1 MKCIWSKKD
10 LSLAL
15 NQDIEFDGGA
25 VCSNSKEI
33 QLEDIFIALKGGK
46 TDGHDY
52 IEHALNNGVSF
63 VIASHIPSKLK
74 QTKKIIIVEDTYQAL
89 LSLAAFRRRQ
99 SKAKFIS
106 ITGSCGKTS
115 TKFYLTQ
122 VLSKFAKA
130 ICSKASF
137 NNYLGVP
144 LTLASLPLD
153 ADYAVMEI
161 GTNHLDEIKPL
172 AQMVKADIAIITN
185 VLPAHIGNF
194 SSLHELVYEKA
205 QIFQG
210 ILPNA
215 IGIINK
221 SLDPKDLDIIQ
232 KEATLNGI
240 QKLLYFGVEKTQV
253 DAAVL
258 DYKLLDNSLAQVQI
272 QIGNMILNYTT
283 GVTGKHN
290 AVNFLT
296 IILACMHLE
305 LDLEKVLTSFK
316 DLKNIDGRG
325 KLISVTK
332 FDKSFKIIDDAF
344 NANPGSTSAALEN
357 FAHFQSEQKVVVL
370 SDMLELG
377 KGAITFH
384 QNLKPTLIKSGAYKF
399 IAVGEMMKHLYDY
412 VEGIE
417 KHFFQDT
424 NKLLASIQDLIV
436 DGDVLLFKGSKSTNL
451 HQVVDFLKN

>member
-1 MKCIWSKKD
+1 MKYIWNKKD

-15 NQDIEFDGGA
+15 NQDIEFDGGF
-25 VCSNSKEI
+25 VRSNSKEI
-33 QLEDIFIALKGGK
+33 EAGDIFIALTGGK
-46 TDGHDY
+46 TDGHNY
-52 IEHALNNGVSF
+52 IEHALKQGANI
-63 VIASHIPSKLK
+63 VILSHIPSKLK
-74 QTKKIIIVEDTYQAL
+74 RSEKFIIVEDTYQML
-89 LSLAAFRRRQ
+89 LSLAQFRRRQ

-130 ICSKASF
+130 VCSPASF

-153 ADYAVMEI
+153 AQYVVMEI

-185 VLPAHIGNF
+185 ILYAHIGNF
-194 SSLHELVYEKA
+194 SSFHELVYEKA

-221 SLDPKDLDIIQ
+221 SLNDKALDIVK
-232 KEATLNGI
+232 KEASINGI
-240 QKLLYFGVEKTQV
+240 QKSLYFGEEAEN
-253 DAAVL
+253 DASIL
-258 DYKLLDNSLAQVQI
+258 DYKLINNSLSQVQI
-272 QIGNMILNYTT
+272 QVGNMILNYTT
-283 GVTGKHN
+283 EVIGRHN
-290 AVNFLT
+290 AVNLLA

-305 LDLEKVLTSFK
+305 LDLNEVLMSFK

-325 KLISVTK
+325 KLLSVTK
-332 FDKSFKIIDDAF
+332 FEKSFRIIDDAF
-344 NANPGSTSAALEN
+344 NANPGSTNAALEN

-377 KGAITFH
+377 DDSKTFH

-399 IAVGEMMKHLYDY
+399 IAVGKMMKNLYDNI
-412 VEGIE
+412 EDIE

-424 NKLLASIQDLIV
+424 IKLLDSIHDLIT

-451 HQVVDFLKN
+451 YQVVDFLRN

>member
-1 MKCIWSKKD
+1 MKYIWSKED

-15 NQDIEFDGGA
+15 NQDIELNGA
-25 VCSNSKEI
+25 IVRSNSKEI
-33 QLEDIFIALKGGK
+33 QAGDIFIALKGGK
-46 TDGHDY
+46 TDGHNY
-52 IEHALNNGVSF
+52 IEHALNQGANFAIV
-63 VIASHIPSKLK
+63 SHIPSKFKRTEKL
-74 QTKKIIIVEDTYQAL
+74 IIVEDTYQAL
-89 LSLAAFRRRQ
+89 LSLAQFRRRQ

-122 VLSKFAKA
+122 ILSKFAKA
-130 ICSKASF
+130 VCSQASF

-144 LTLASLPLD
+144 LTLVSLPLD
-153 ADYAVMEI
+153 AEYVVMEI

-185 VLPAHIGNF
+185 VLYAHIGNF
-194 SSLHELVYEKA
+194 SSFHELVYEKA

-210 ILPNA
+210 TLPNA

-221 SLDPKDLDIIQ
+221 SLDDKALDIVK
-232 KEATLNGI
+232 KEAALNGI
-240 QKLLYFGVEKTQV
+240 QKSLYFGEETET
-253 DAAVL
+253 DASVL
-258 DYKLLDNSLAQVQI
+258 DYKLLNNSLSQVKI
-272 QIGNMILNYTT
+272 QVGNMILNYTT
-283 GVTGKHN
+283 GVVGKHN
-290 AVNFLT
+290 AVNFLA

-305 LDLEKVLTSFK
+305 LDLDEVLKSFK

-325 KLISVTK
+325 KLLSITK

-377 KGAITFH
+377 KNSKTFH

-399 IAVGEMMKHLYDY
+399 IAVGGMMKNLYNNIED
-412 VEGIE
+412 IE

-424 NKLLASIQDLIV
+424 SKLLDSIHDLIT

-451 HQVVDFLKN
+451 YQVVDFLKN

>member
-1 MKCIWSKKD
+1 MKYIWSKED

-15 NQDIEFDGGA
+15 NQDITFDGGA

-33 QLEDIFIALKGGK
+33 QPGDIFIALKGGK
-46 TDGHDY
+46 TDGHSY
-52 IEHALNNGVSF
+52 IEHALNQGAHFAIVSN
-63 VIASHIPSKLK
+63 IPTKFKQKEKL
-74 QTKKIIIVEDTYQAL
+74 IIVEDTYQTL
-89 LSLAAFRRRQ
+89 LSLATFRRRQ

-122 VLSKFAKA
+122 ILSQFAKA
-130 ICSKASF
+130 VCSPASF

-144 LTLASLPLD
+144 LTLASIPLD
-153 ADYAVMEI
+153 ADYVVMEI
-161 GTNHLDEIKPL
+161 GTNHLNEIKSL
-172 AQMVKADIAIITN
+172 AQMVKADIAIFTN
-185 VLPAHIGNF
+185 VMPAHIGNF
-194 SSLHELVYEKA
+194 SSFSELVYEKS

-210 ILPNA
+210 SFPNA

-221 SLDPKDLDIIQ
+221 SLDMKDLDIIQ

-240 QKLLYFGVEKTQV
+240 QKLLFFGEETQA
-253 DAAVL
+253 DSAVL
-258 DYKLLDNSLAQVQI
+258 DYKLLNNSLAQVKI
-272 QIGNMILNYTT
+272 QVGNMILNYTT
-283 GVTGKHN
+283 GVTGRHN
-290 AVNFLT
+290 AVNFLA
-296 IILACMHLE
+296 IILTCMHLE
-305 LDLEKVLTSFK
+305 LDLDEVLASLK
-316 DLKNIDGRG
+316 NLKNIDGRG
-325 KLISVTK
+325 QLIPITK

-377 KGAITFH
+377 KDATTFH

-399 IAVGEMMKHLYDY
+399 IAIGEMMKHLYDY

-417 KHFFQDT
+417 KHHFQDI
-424 NKLLASIQDLIV
+424 NKLIASIHDLIV

-451 HQVVDFLKN
+451 YQVVDFLKN

>member
-1 MKCIWSKKD
+1 MKYIWSKED

-15 NQDIEFDGGA
+15 NQDIELDGG
-25 VCSNSKEI
+25 VIRSNSQEI
-33 QLEDIFIALKGGK
+33 QAGDIFIALKGGK
-46 TDGHDY
+46 TDGHNY
-52 IEHALNNGVSF
+52 IEHALNQGANFAIV
-63 VIASHIPSKLK
+63 SHIPSKFK
-74 QTKKIIIVEDTYQAL
+74 QTEKLISVEDTYQAL
-89 LSLAAFRRRQ
+89 LSLAQFRRRQ

-130 ICSKASF
+130 ICSQASF

-153 ADYAVMEI
+153 AEYVVMEI

-185 VLPAHIGNF
+185 VLYAHIGNF
-194 SSLHELVYEKA
+194 SSFYELVYEKA

-210 ILPNA
+210 TLPNA
-215 IGIINK
+215 ISIINK
-221 SLDPKDLDIIQ
+221 SLNNKVLDIVK
-232 KEATLNGI
+232 KEAALNGI
-240 QKLLYFGVEKTQV
+240 QKFLYFGEETET

-258 DYKLLDNSLAQVQI
+258 DYKLLNNSLSQVQI
-272 QIGNMILNYTT
+272 QVGNMILNYTT
-283 GVTGKHN
+283 GVVGKHN
-290 AVNFLT
+290 AVNCLA

-305 LDLEKVLTSFK
+305 LDLDKVLTSFK

-325 KLISVTK
+325 KLLSVTK
-332 FDKSFKIIDDAF
+332 FEKSFKIIDDAF
-344 NANPGSTSAALEN
+344 NANPGSTNAALEN

-377 KGAITFH
+377 KNSKTFH

-399 IAVGEMMKHLYDY
+399 IAVGAMMKNLYNNIED
-412 VEGIE
+412 IE

-424 NKLLASIQDLIV
+424 SKLLDSIHDLIT

-451 HQVVDFLKN
+451 YQIIDFLKN

>member
-1 MKCIWSKKD
+1 MKYIWSKED

-15 NQDIEFDGGA
+15 NQDIELNGA
-25 VCSNSKEI
+25 IVRSNSKEI
-33 QLEDIFIALKGGK
+33 QAGDIFIALKGGK
-46 TDGHDY
+46 TDGHNY
-52 IEHALNNGVSF
+52 IEHALNQGANF
-63 VIASHIPSKLK
+63 AIASHIPSKFKRTEKL
-74 QTKKIIIVEDTYQAL
+74 IIVEDTYQAL
-89 LSLAAFRRRQ
+89 LSLAQFRRRQ

-122 VLSKFAKA
+122 ILSKFAKA
-130 ICSKASF
+130 VCSQASF

-144 LTLASLPLD
+144 LTLVSLPLD
-153 ADYAVMEI
+153 AEYVVMEI

-185 VLPAHIGNF
+185 VLYAHIGNF
-194 SSLHELVYEKA
+194 SSFHELVYEKA

-210 ILPNA
+210 TLPNA

-221 SLDPKDLDIIQ
+221 SLDDKALDIVK
-232 KEATLNGI
+232 KEAALNGI
-240 QKLLYFGVEKTQV
+240 QKSLYFGEETET
-253 DAAVL
+253 DASVL
-258 DYKLLDNSLAQVQI
+258 DYKLLNNSLSQVKI
-272 QIGNMILNYTT
+272 QVGNMILNYTT
-283 GVTGKHN
+283 GVVGKHN
-290 AVNFLT
+290 AVNFLA

-305 LDLEKVLTSFK
+305 LDLDEVLKSFK

-325 KLISVTK
+325 KLLSITK

-377 KGAITFH
+377 KNSKTFH

-399 IAVGEMMKHLYDY
+399 IAVGGMMKNLYNNIED
-412 VEGIE
+412 IE

-424 NKLLASIQDLIV
+424 SKLLDSIHDLIT

-451 HQVVDFLKN
+451 YQVVDFLKN